1 MSGISRWSCLD
12 PSIRVEVER
21 VSTDPDTDIETTV
34 EIKGEESQSDG
45 VCILRYEVSKE
56 DKEIRVKLLNRNAM
70 TAKIRAVF
78 VLESSEEEPVDSLGE
93 ETNGI
98 VELENCVLTKNGGLE
113 RMYWL
118 INVPP
123 TRETIRIYDRHSK
136 RLMELIFHNSD

>member
-1 MSGISRWSCLD
+1 MSEIPRWSWLR

-34 EIKGEESQSDG
+34 EINGEESKSDG

-78 VLESSEEEPVDSLGE
+78 VLESSEEEPVDSLGDA
-93 ETNGI
+93 NGI
-98 VELENCVLTKNGGLE
+98 VELENCVLTKNGQLE

-123 TRETIRIYDRHSK
+123 TRETIRIYDIHST